1 MTKISVSV
9 IGVLLLALV
18 PAAPVA
24 AQSRE
29 QRQMMATLQILQEQ
43 AQQLAITM
51 TALQQ
56 ALDDSVKALNAR
68 IDESNNATRR
78 SFADQ
83 KLAVDNVANDVR
95 VIRQSADD
103 TNVRIA
109 SLREE
114 LEAVRSSMLAI
125 AQPAVPAPVTP
136 VDPNAPPAPVPA
148 PTTAGPVPVAPPP
161 VAPPPSTVGPSP
173 TRMYETARADYFA
186 GQYSVAITGF
196 EQFLKAFPRSELA
209 DDAQFNI
216 GDAYYTQNRWDDAIT
231 AYNQVVQTYPQSNS
245 VPDALY
251 KRGLAQERLGQTD
264 AARASWDAAVKGYP
278 DSDAGRLARQ
288 NLDRLGARR
297 P

>member
-1 MTKISVSV
+1 MTKISVPV
-9 IGVLLLALV
+9 IGVLLVALM
-18 PAAPVA
+18 PAAPAA

-51 TALQQ
+51 AALQQ
-56 ALDDSVKALNAR
+56 ALDESVKALNAR

-114 LEAVRSSMLAI
+114 LEAVRSGMLAI
-125 AQPAVPAPVTP
+125 AQPAAPGPVVPF
-136 VDPNAPPAPVPA
+136 DPNAPPTSAPGPA
-148 PTTAGPVPVAPPP
+148 AGAPSPVAPPL
-161 VAPPPSTVGPSP
+161 APPPSTVGLSP

-216 GDAYYTQNRWDDAIT
+216 GEAYYTQNKWDDAIT

-288 NLDRLGARR
+288 SLDRLGARR